1 MFHPLLYND
10 SNSWLIVPTLQ
21 VHSPNFLFIQN
32 RLTPLTR
39 KSYRPTWHIHLT
51 STSPLFVS
59 WPNYRY
65 IPKFLQILP
74 VQTETHTCQINTVL
88 SHKWTCPQ
96 WCTRRYKF
104 SSSITL
110 FPVTRR
116 LIPSIR
122 TTYSLLFRMN
132 PLCHIHACTR
142 TVLPVQYKARIKY
155 VTVKA
160 GNAWFASENAMMGCT
175 P

>member
-132 PLCHIHACTR
+132 PLCHIFFIVIHR
-142 TVLPVQYKARIKY
+142 LLSRNYLS
-155 VTVKA
+155 
-160 GNAWFASENAMMGCT
+160 NASPSESISEQ
-175 P
+175 